1 MRQSEREA
9 RFEEFVQAR
18 SGALLRLCRLLTN
31 DRHLA
36 EDLLQ
41 TALANCYRHWD
52 RALSQGREEA
62 YVRTAIVNTHIDGV
76 RRRRLKEILTL
87 HLPENGSREPSGA
100 VDDRDLLR
108 RALAELAP
116 RTRSAVVL
124 RHYLGLSEQE
134 TAQTLSCSVGNVKR
148 LTSRGLGQL
157 RTAMGDPSEA
167 VTEAVAGDVAGV
179 PAGQADQGGVR

>member
-18 SGALLRLCRLLTN
+18 SGALLRLCQLLTN

-52 RALSQGREEA
+52 RVLAQGREEA
-62 YVRTAIVNTHIDGV
+62 YVRTAIVNAHIDGV
-76 RRRRLKEILTL
+76 RRRKLKEILTL
-87 HLPENGSREPSGA
+87 HLPEHGSREPAGW

-108 RALAELAP
+108 RALADLAP

-124 RHYLGLSEQE
+124 RHYVGLTELE
-134 TAQTLSCSVGNVKR
+134 AAQTLGCSVGNVKR
-148 LTSRGLGQL
+148 LTFRGLAQL
-157 RTAMGDPSEA
+157 RTTVGQQQTEEA
-167 VTEAVAGDVAGV
+167 PDASAVRTGP
-179 PAGQADQGGVR
+179 PASGRAR